1 MSASGGELMLSKRQE
16 IILKLVIEEYI
27 RTAEPIGSR
36 TISKVLDFS
45 PATIRNEMAD
55 LEDLGYI
62 EKTHTSSGRIPSDK
76 GYHYYIEVILTDN
89 NDYSKSFNIIDEL
102 FENADIKR
110 EEAIKQA
117 MNLLSQLTNYTSIAL
132 GPSAYGSKIKKIELV
147 PLSDSK
153 CILLII
159 TNYGHIESKQ
169 ISVPNNTS
177 IDDMKRVIEIFND
190 ILHDCPIGQVSEKLH
205 YEINTARIK
214 DIMAYN
220 QTIIETFL
228 EAFTKF
234 TQSKFYLS
242 GKNKMLYHPEFS
254 DVQRVRE
261 LLSFFEQ
268 NDIFRLVENTEQKG
282 LSVRIGKENQI
293 RAMRDCTVITIPY
306 QLNENKSGT
315 IAIVGPTRMEYQKV
329 IPLVKYLASHMSK
342 LYKE

>member
-1 MSASGGELMLSKRQE
+1 MLTQRQE
-16 IILKLVIEEYI
+16 TVLKLIIEEYI

-36 TISKVLDFS
+36 TLSKILDYS

-62 EKTHTSSGRIPSDK
+62 EKTHTSSGRVPSDK
-76 GYHYYIEVILTDN
+76 GYHYYIDQIIASDELYNESFDVID
-89 NDYSKSFNIIDEL
+89 DL
-102 FENADIKR
+102 FENANIKR

-117 MNLLSQLTNYTSIAL
+117 MNLLSQLTNYTTIAL
-132 GPSAYGSKIKKIELV
+132 GNNAYGSKVKKIELI
-147 PLSDSK
+147 PLFETT
-153 CILLII
+153 CVLLVV
-159 TNYGHIESKQ
+159 TNYGHVESKQ
-169 ISVPNNTS
+169 ISVPEHTS
-177 IDDMKRVIEIFND
+177 LEDMKRVIEIFNE
-190 ILHDCPIGQVSEKLH
+190 ILYDVPISQVSEKLH
-205 YEINTARIK
+205 YEINTDRIK

-242 GKNKMLYHPEFS
+242 GRNKVLYQPEFS
-254 DVQRVRE
+254 DVDRVRE
-261 LLSFFEQ
+261 LLTFFEQ
-268 NDIFRLVENTEQKG
+268 NDIFKLVENTQEQG
-282 LSVRIGKENQI
+282 VSVRIGKENHIQ
-293 RAMRDCTVITIPY
+293 AMRDCTVISVPY
-306 QLNENKSGT
+306 QLNETDSGT

>member
-1 MSASGGELMLSKRQE
+1 MLTQRQE
-16 IILKLVIEEYI
+16 TVLKLIIEEYI

-36 TISKVLDFS
+36 TLSKILDYS

-62 EKTHTSSGRIPSDK
+62 EKTHTSSGRVPSDK
-76 GYHYYIEVILTDN
+76 GYHYYIDQIIASDELYNESFDVID
-89 NDYSKSFNIIDEL
+89 DL
-102 FENADIKR
+102 FENSNIKR

-117 MNLLSQLTNYTSIAL
+117 MNLLSQLTNYTTIAL
-132 GPSAYGSKIKKIELV
+132 GNNAYGSKVKKIELI
-147 PLSDSK
+147 PLFETT
-153 CILLII
+153 CVLLVV
-159 TNYGHIESKQ
+159 TNYGHVESKQ
-169 ISVPNNTS
+169 ISVPEHTS
-177 IDDMKRVIEIFND
+177 LEDMKRVIEIFNE
-190 ILHDCPIGQVSEKLH
+190 ILYDVPISQVSEKLH
-205 YEINTARIK
+205 YEINTDRIK

-242 GKNKMLYHPEFS
+242 GRNKVLYQPEFS
-254 DVQRVRE
+254 DVDRVRE
-261 LLSFFEQ
+261 LLTFFEQ
-268 NDIFRLVENTEQKG
+268 NDIFKLVENTQEQG
-282 LSVRIGKENQI
+282 VSVRIGKENHIQ
-293 RAMRDCTVITIPY
+293 AMRDCTVISVPY
-306 QLNENKSGT
+306 QLNETDSGT